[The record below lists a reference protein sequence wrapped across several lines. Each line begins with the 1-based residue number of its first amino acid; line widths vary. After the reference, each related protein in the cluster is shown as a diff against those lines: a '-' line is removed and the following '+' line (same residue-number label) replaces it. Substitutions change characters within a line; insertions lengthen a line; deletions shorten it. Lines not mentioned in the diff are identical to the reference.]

1 MKVNFLIKNDL
12 NIRIVYI
19 WSHFSYM
26 YTVLKTFSSGQ
37 TEILYRTLNMIIDS
51 IPLNNLVLL
60 SYTNTESL
68 FHSIQFAFRGFSFLC
83 RIIELSITANLI
95 ISKAVYI

>member
-1 MKVNFLIKNDL
+1 
-12 NIRIVYI
+12 
-19 WSHFSYM
+19 
-26 YTVLKTFSSGQ
+26 
-37 TEILYRTLNMIIDS
+37 MIIDS

-60 SYTNTESL
+60 SYTSIESV
-68 FHSIQFAFRGFSFLC
+68 FYSIQFAFRGFSFLY

>member
-1 MKVNFLIKNDL
+1 
-12 NIRIVYI
+12 
-19 WSHFSYM
+19 
-26 YTVLKTFSSGQ
+26 
-37 TEILYRTLNMIIDS
+37 MIIDS

-60 SYTNTESL
+60 LYTDIESL
-68 FHSIQFAFRGFSFLC
+68 FHSIQFAFRGFSFLY

>member
-1 MKVNFLIKNDL
+1 
-12 NIRIVYI
+12 
-19 WSHFSYM
+19 
-26 YTVLKTFSSGQ
+26 
-37 TEILYRTLNMIIDS
+37 MIIDS

-60 SYTNTESL
+60 SYYYTNIESV
-68 FHSIQFAFRGFSFLC
+68 FYSIQFAFRGFSFLY

>member
-1 MKVNFLIKNDL
+1 
-12 NIRIVYI
+12 
-19 WSHFSYM
+19 
-26 YTVLKTFSSGQ
+26 
-37 TEILYRTLNMIIDS
+37 MIIDS
-51 IPLNNLVLL
+51 ISLNNLVLL
-60 SYTNTESL
+60 SYTNIETL